1 MAAPSLGQR
10 GGTADTPVML
20 QVLRWF
26 QTETLPKRKAVKWT
40 ENRNVW
46 LDQEEKRIKTTPR
59 GFYDSEA
66 VGELYLFDAVHI
78 GRWFVSKWRSRLREA
93 TTFTVALQMKKQ
105 GIPIELA
112 LLALVGRKL

>member
-1 MAAPSLGQR
+1 MGANDASAVLRMLPWYQ
-10 GGTADTPVML
+10 ADTTP
-20 QVLRWF
+20 
-26 QTETLPKRKAVKWT
+26 TRKAALWT

-46 LDQEEKRIKTTPR
+46 LDREERKLKTTPR
-59 GFYDSEA
+59 SFYDSEA
-66 VGELYLFDAVHI
+66 VGDLDVFDGIHVA
-78 GRWFVSKWRSRLREA
+78 RWFMSKWRSRLREA

>member
-1 MAAPSLGQR
+1 MAASALR
-10 GGTADTPVML
+10 GGTAEIGTVL

-26 QTETLPKRKAVKWT
+26 TPETLPPRKARKWT

-46 LDQEEKRIKTTPR
+46 LDREERKLKTTPR

-66 VGELYLFDAVHI
+66 VGDLDVFDGIHVA
-78 GRWFVSKWRSRLREA
+78 RWFMSKWRSRLREA